1 MSMAKRSL
9 MKSERK
15 QKKILEENN
24 IKNTIIQ
31 KLWSML
37 KQYKSEV
44 DKFYTS
50 QVINITLS
58 LKHLEKEEK
67 SDKIP
72 QSE

>member
-1 MSMAKRSL
+1 MAKRSL

-37 KQYKSEV
+37 KQ
-44 DKFYTS
+44 
-50 QVINITLS
+50 
-58 LKHLEKEEK
+58 
-67 SDKIP
+67 
-72 QSE
+72 